1 MHEYWLCSPQYKW
14 TWGSQT
20 GRDRR
25 ASTTKTFFWRK
36 TFLDLYSWACWN
48 PTVSFNHCF
57 LCYIIVILKQVISE
71 AGYSNIFVAKL
82 KRTRQLWNKLNTQTW
97 RKAQKF
103 GTLTCRLVRVLPKI
117 RNRLKISL
125 WFIFLLRHNQTR
137 EIAAEREIHWSEK
150 ETRKN
155 EVLLLFSSCWVHH
168 LKIEQCQLLDSI
180 PMLRWH
186 FQGFPVHYRNC

>member
-1 MHEYWLCSPQYKW
+1 MNIDFVPLNTSEREGL
-14 TWGSQT
+14 
-20 GRDRR
+20 RR
-25 ASTTKTFFWRK
+25 AETGELLQQKLSFEGKLFW
-36 TFLDLYSWACWN
+36 TCTAEHAEIPLCLLITA
-48 PTVSFNHCF
+48 SF
-57 LCYIIVILKQVISE
+57 VILKQVISE

-186 FQGFPVHYRNC
+186 FQGFPVHYRNR